1 MGDEKIM
8 KIVLDGFGGDFS
20 PLEPVMGAV
29 MAIKE
34 KNDLEVVITGKE
46 NEINEILKDVSED
59 VMKNI
64 TVVDAPETV
73 ENEDEP
79 ISAVRKKKESS
90 LVKGLKLVADNE
102 GEAFVSAG
110 NTGAVFTGATLIIK
124 RIKGIKRSA
133 LAPIVPTLKG
143 KSVVVDSGANAECKA
158 EYYPQFALMG
168 SVYSRCVFEK
178 ENPKVGLINIGVEHH
193 KGTHTV
199 AEAYGLMEKD
209 KNINFVGNV
218 EAREVLKGA
227 ADVYVCDGWSGN
239 LVIKSTEGTLDV
251 VFSLLKDIFKKNF
264 LTKIAA
270 GIMLPHLKEMKKK
283 FSAKETGGALVIG
296 LKAPVVK
303 AHGNSDRE
311 AFKNAILFADKCAK
325 ERICEKI
332 EELVKTQL
340 SETEI
345 SE

>member
-8 KIVLDGFGGDFS
+8 TVVLDGFGGDFS

-29 MAIKE
+29 MALKEKEDLKVIIAGKTEEIKE
-34 KNDLEVVITGKE
+34 LLQDTPK
-46 NEINEILKDVSED
+46 EILKRLAVADATE
-59 VMKNI
+59 
-64 TVVDAPETV
+64 VVT
-73 ENEDEP
+73 NEDEP
-79 ISAVRKKKESS
+79 ISAVRTKKDSS
-90 LVKGLKLVADNE
+90 LVRGLKLVAE
-102 GEAFVSAG
+102 GEGDAFVSAG

-158 EYYPQFALMG
+158 EYYPQFGLMG
-168 SVYSRCVFEK
+168 SVYSKCVFGN

-199 AEAYGLMEKD
+199 AEAYGLMSKD
-209 KNINFVGNV
+209 KSINFVGNV

-296 LKAPVVK
+296 LKAPVIK
-303 AHGNSDRE
+303 AHGNSGRE
-311 AFKNAILFADKCAK
+311 AFKNAILFADKCAR
-325 ERICEKI
+325 EHICEEI
-332 EELVKTQL
+332 GELVAEQL
-340 SETEI
+340 SELEA

>member
-1 MGDEKIM
+1 M
-8 KIVLDGFGGDFS
+8 KIVLDGFGGDNA
-20 PLEPVMGAV
+20 PIEPVKGAIA
-29 MAIKE
+29 AIRE
-34 KNDLEVVITGKE
+34 SDDVEVVIVGKE
-46 NEINEILKDVSED
+46 AKINELLSDVSFDEL
-59 VMKNI
+59 KRI
-64 TVVDAPETV
+64 TVVNAEEVV
-73 ENEDEP
+73 ENEDDP

-90 LVKGLKLVADNE
+90 LVKGLKLVADGE
-102 GEAFVSAG
+102 GDAFVSAG

-133 LAPIVPTLKG
+133 LAPIIPTLKG

-158 EYYPQFALMG
+158 EYYPQFGLMG
-168 SVYSRCVFEK
+168 SVYSKCVFGN

-199 AEAYGLMEKD
+199 VEAYQLLEKD

-251 VFSLLKDIFKKNF
+251 VFALLKDIFKKNF

-270 GIMLPHLKEMKKK
+270 AVMLPHLKEMKKK
-283 FSAKETGGALVIG
+283 FSAKETGGALIIG

-303 AHGNSDRE
+303 AHGNSDE
-311 AFKNAILFADKCAK
+311 TAFKNAILFANKCAK
-325 ERICEKI
+325 EKICEQI
-332 EELVKTQL
+332 QELVNTQL
-340 SETEI
+340 SENEI